1 MKTRLPSRQR
11 LENIEPLSSAI
22 IHLDVKPEMLRMRQN
37 SRSAIETLG
46 GPSPAAGG
54 AGQDAAAAEKLEIER
69 LQSAVARLVHRAAH
83 DQLTGLLTRSLLLE
97 RLEDEL
103 LRDGDDG
110 AEIAILFIDLDNF
123 KLVNDSLG
131 HSSGDTVLSEMA
143 RRIGTCIGPD
153 DLASRFGGDEIVLLH
168 PHATADSAMSLGR
181 RILDAL
187 AEPIFIAGREV
198 VVTASVGI
206 AQCGPGLKSGEQL
219 LREADTALYAAKAR
233 GRARLEQFDDALHR
247 RAEKRV
253 QIESDLRAALRE
265 AQLFVEY
272 QPQVRLTDGY
282 VVGVEALV
290 RWRHPEH
297 GIVPPGDFIPVA
309 EDCGLI
315 VRIGQEVLLQACRQL
330 ASWTRALPG
339 RSLTM
344 TVNVSPRQIA
354 EPAFFTDLRQV
365 IAETQIDPTALCLE
379 ITESAMMSAT
389 EEVVGLL
396 NRIKE
401 LGVYIAI
408 DDFGTEHSSL
418 SRLRD
423 MPAEVLKIDRSFI
436 DGLSS
441 EPGDTAIV
449 SSILSLAYAM
459 GKHTIAEGVEK
470 QEQAAML
477 LRMGCEI
484 AQGFFFSRPVAAE
497 RIAPMLVKPLWEPRS
512 VRKLHGT
519 RFTDGPVRQ
528 GHRYFID
535 EFLDHIGAPMG
546 IRTPRSP

>member
-1 MKTRLPSRQR
+1 M
-11 LENIEPLSSAI
+11 
-22 IHLDVKPEMLRMRQN
+22 
-37 SRSAIETLG
+37 
-46 GPSPAAGG
+46 
-54 AGQDAAAAEKLEIER
+54 
-69 LQSAVARLVHRAAH
+69 
-83 DQLTGLLTRSLLLE
+83 
-97 RLEDEL
+97 
-103 LRDGDDG
+103 
-110 AEIAILFIDLDNF
+110 
-123 KLVNDSLG
+123 
-131 HSSGDTVLSEMA
+131 
-143 RRIGTCIGPD
+143 
-153 DLASRFGGDEIVLLH
+153 
-168 PHATADSAMSLGR
+168 
-181 RILDAL
+181 
-187 AEPIFIAGREV
+187 
-198 VVTASVGI
+198 
-206 AQCGPGLKSGEQL
+206 KSGEQL

-233 GRARLEQFDDALHR
+233 GRARLEQFDDELHR

-290 RWRHPEH
+290 RWRHPEQ

-315 VRIGQEVLLQACRQL
+315 VKIGQEVLLQSCRQL
-330 ASWTRALPG
+330 AAWTRAMPG

-354 EPAFFTDLRQV
+354 EPTFFAELRQV
-365 IAETQIDPTALCLE
+365 IGDTQIDPTALCLE

-389 EEVVGLL
+389 DEVVGLL

-449 SSILSLAYAM
+449 SSILSLAFAM

-470 QEQAAML
+470 HEQAAML
-477 LRMGCEI
+477 LRMGCEV

-497 RIAPMLVKPLWEPRS
+497 RIAPMLIKPIWEPRS
-512 VRKLHGT
+512 IRKLHGT
-519 RFTDGPVRQ
+519 RFTSGPVRQ

-546 IRTPRSP
+546 IKAARSP